1 MSQKTRLYDAFGEM
15 MYVLAMADGV
25 IQPEEKEALTRI
37 LENHPYGKDVVWSF
51 NYEVG
56 KNPNLEEVYQ
66 RVLNICHENGPD
78 PEYQFLLELMGE
90 VAKASEGIDPAEQKV
105 INRFTQELTQRFKE
119 DIARINQ
126 N

>member
-1 MSQKTRLYDAFGEM
+1 MSQKTRLYDAFGEL

-37 LENHPYGKDVVWSF
+37 LENHPYGKEVVWSF
-51 NYEVG
+51 NYEAE
-56 KNPNLEEVYQ
+56 KKHDLEAVYL

-78 PEYQFLLELMGE
+78 PEYQMLLELMEE
-90 VAKASEGIDPAEQKV
+90 VAKASAGIVPSEQKV
-105 INRFTQELTQRFKE
+105 IDRFTLELTKRFKE
-119 DIARINQ
+119 DIKKINK

>member
-1 MSQKTRLYDAFGEM
+1 MSQKTRLYDAFGEL

-25 IQPEEKEALTRI
+25 IQPEEKEALIRI
-37 LENHPYGKDVVWSF
+37 LENHPFGKEVVWSF
-51 NYEVG
+51 NYEIEKKHDV
-56 KNPNLEEVYQ
+56 EEVYQ

-78 PEYQFLLELMGE
+78 PEYKMLLELMQE
-90 VAKASEGIDPAEQKV
+90 VSRASAGIDASEQKV
-105 INRFTQELTQRFKE
+105 IDRFTHELTNRFKD